1 MFPKEDTVL
10 SFLSPLSLKDSNLFE
25 LHFILTPFWK
35 FDYPTLKTSYGSL
48 FVILILSS
56 FTWHLFEFFQITLEL
71 FRTF

>member
-10 SFLSPLSLKDSNLFE
+10 SFFKFLVSKRFE

-56 FTWHLFEFFQITLEL
+56 FTWHLFEFF
-71 FRTF
+71 